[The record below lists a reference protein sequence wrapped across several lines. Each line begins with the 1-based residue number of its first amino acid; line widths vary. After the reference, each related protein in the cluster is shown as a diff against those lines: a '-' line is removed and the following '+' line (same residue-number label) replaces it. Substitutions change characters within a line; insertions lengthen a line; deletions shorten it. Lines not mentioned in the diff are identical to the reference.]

1 MSELQSSENLIENNN
16 VNIHDFADVSSKAEL
31 GKGVYVGAGSVIGPD
46 VIVGPNTWIGPN
58 VIIEGRVKIGSNNK
72 IFPGACIGL
81 EPQDLK
87 YKGDSTEV
95 LIGDNNTFRE
105 CVTINRATFEGEKT
119 IVGSQNLLMA
129 YSHLGHNCEIA
140 NNVVIANS
148 VQIAGHVVVEDRAVI
163 GGCLGIHQFVHIGY
177 LAMVGGMTRVDRD
190 VPPFCLA
197 EGHPGRIRGLNT
209 VGIKRQNIDKY
220 NKEEYLQL
228 KKTWNLLFKS
238 EYVISDSL
246 KIARQENLFQS
257 SKRLCGFIE
266 LSIGKGRRGPMPP
279 LSSINKSVNK

>member
-1 MSELQSSENLIENNN
+1 MSELQSSENFFGEKNI
-16 VNIHDFADVSSKAEL
+16 NIHDHADVSPKAEL
-31 GKGVYVGAGSVIGPD
+31 GEGVFVGSGAVIGPD

-87 YKGDSTEV
+87 YKGDFTEV

-105 CVTINRATFEGEKT
+105 CVTINRATFKGEKT
-119 IVGSQNLLMA
+119 IIGNGNLLMA

-140 NNVVIANS
+140 NNVVISNS
-148 VQIAGHVVVEDRAVI
+148 VQIAGHVFIEDRAVI

-190 VPPFCLA
+190 VPPYCLA
-197 EGHPGRIRGLNT
+197 EGHPGRMRGLNK
-209 VGIKRQNIDKY
+209 VGIKRKNLDKE

-228 KKTWNLLFKS
+228 KRIWNLLFKS

-246 KIARQENLFQS
+246 KMARQENLLQS
-257 SKRLCGFIE
+257 SSRLCEFLE
-266 LSIGKGRRGPMPP
+266 LSIGKGRRGPMPS
-279 LSSINKSVNK
+279 LISTNK

>member
-1 MSELQSSENLIENNN
+1 MSKLESSKNLIGEKKL
-16 VNIHDFADVSSKAEL
+16 NIHNFAEVSPKAEL
-31 GKGVYVGAGSVIGPD
+31 GEGVSVGSGAVIGPD

-58 VIIEGRVKIGSNNK
+58 VIIEGRVKIGANNK

-87 YKGDSTEV
+87 YNGDFTDV
-95 LIGDNNTFRE
+95 LIGDNNIFRE
-105 CVTINRATFEGEKT
+105 CVTINRATFGGEKT
-119 IVGSQNLLMA
+119 IIGNQNLLMA
-129 YSHLGHNCEIA
+129 YSHLGHNCEVG

-190 VPPFCLA
+190 VPPYCLA
-197 EGHPGRIRGLNT
+197 EGHPGRMRGLNK
-209 VGIKRQNIDKY
+209 VGIKRKNIDKD

-228 KKTWNLLFKS
+228 KRIWNLLFKS
-238 EYVISDSL
+238 KYVISDGL
-246 KIARQENLFQS
+246 KMARKENLLKS
-257 SKRLCGFIE
+257 SARLCGFIE
-266 LSIGKGRRGPMPP
+266 LSIGKGRRGLMPSL
-279 LSSINKSVNK
+279 LSTNK

>member
-1 MSELQSSENLIENNN
+1 MSERQSSESLIADNK
-16 VNIHDFADVSSKAEL
+16 VNIHEFADVSPKAEL
-31 GKGVYVGAGSVIGPD
+31 GRGVSVGSGSVIGPD

-58 VIIEGRVKIGSNNK
+58 VIIEGKVKIGSNNK

-87 YKGDSTEV
+87 YGGDSTDV
-95 LIGDNNTFRE
+95 LIGDHNTFRE

-119 IVGSQNLLMA
+119 IVGNQNLLMA
-129 YSHLGHNCEIA
+129 YSHLGHNCDIG
-140 NNVVIANS
+140 NSVVIANS

-190 VPPFCLA
+190 VPPFCLV
-197 EGHPGRIRGLNT
+197 EGHPGRMRGLNK
-209 VGIKRQNIDKY
+209 VGIKRQTLDKE

-228 KKTWNLLFKS
+228 KRIWNLLFKS
-238 EYVISDSL
+238 EYVISDGL
-246 KIARQENLFQS
+246 KRARQENLLQS
-257 SKRLCGFIE
+257 SARLCGFIE
-266 LSIGKGRRGPMPP
+266 LSIGKGRRGPMPYFI
-279 LSSINKSVNK
+279 STNK

>member
-1 MSELQSSENLIENNN
+1 MSENQSFENLIGDNN
-16 VNIHDFADVSSKAEL
+16 VNIHHAAHVSPKAEI
-31 GKGVYVGAGSVIGPD
+31 GKGVHVGSGAVIGPD
-46 VIVGPNTWIGPN
+46 VIIGQNTWIGPN
-58 VIIEGRVKIGSNNK
+58 AIIEGKVKIGSNNK

-87 YKGDSTEV
+87 YKGDFTEV
-95 LIGDNNTFRE
+95 LIGDDNIFRE

-119 IVGSQNLLMA
+119 IIGNKNLLMA
-129 YSHLGHNCEIA
+129 YSHLGHNCEIG
-140 NNVVIANS
+140 NQVVIANS

-190 VPPFCLA
+190 VPPYCLA

-209 VGIKRQNIDKY
+209 VGIKRKNLDKD

-228 KKTWNLLFKS
+228 RRVWNLLFRS
-238 EYVISDSL
+238 EYVISTSL
-246 KIARQENLFQS
+246 KMARQENLLQS
-257 SKRLCGFIE
+257 SARLCNFLE
-266 LSIGKGRRGPMPP
+266 LSTGKGRRGSMPS
-279 LSSINKSVNK
+279 LILNIK

>member
-1 MSELQSSENLIENNN
+1 MRELETSEKLVGDKN
-16 VNIHDFADVSSKAEL
+16 VGIHDFADVSPKAEL
-31 GKGVYVGAGSVIGPD
+31 GKCVSVGPGSVIGPE
-46 VIVGPNTWIGPN
+46 VIVGENTWIGPN
-58 VIIEGRVKIGSNNK
+58 VIIEGKVKIGSNNK

-87 YKGDSTEV
+87 YNGDSTEL

-119 IVGSQNLLMA
+119 IVGNQNLLMA
-129 YSHLGHNCEIA
+129 YSHLGHNCEIG

-163 GGCLGIHQFVHIGY
+163 GGCLGVHQFVHIGY

-197 EGHPGRIRGLNT
+197 EGHPGRIRGLNK
-209 VGIKRQNIDKY
+209 VGIKRKSIDKE

-228 KKTWNLLFKS
+228 KRIWNLLFKS
-238 EYVISDSL
+238 EYVITDGL
-246 KIARQENLFQS
+246 KIAKQENLFQS
-257 SKRLCGFIE
+257 SARLCEFIE
-266 LSIGKGRRGPMPP
+266 LSIGKGRRGPMPSLMSP
-279 LSSINKSVNK
+279 R

>member
-1 MSELQSSENLIENNN
+1 MSERESSENLFGDNK
-16 VNIHDFADVSSKAEL
+16 VNIHNFADVSPKAEL
-31 GKGVYVGAGSVIGPD
+31 GAGVYVGSGAVIGPD

-58 VIIEGRVKIGSNNK
+58 VIIEGKVKIGSNNK

-87 YKGDSTEV
+87 YKGDFTDV

-119 IVGSQNLLMA
+119 IVGNDNLLMA
-129 YSHLGHNCEIA
+129 YSHLGHNCEIG
-140 NNVVIANS
+140 NKVVIANS
-148 VQIAGHVVVEDRAVI
+148 VQIAGHVIVEDRAVI

-177 LAMVGGMTRVDRD
+177 LAMIGGMTRVDRD
-190 VPPFCLA
+190 VPPYCLA
-197 EGHPGRIRGLNT
+197 EGHPGRMRGLNK
-209 VGIKRQNIDKY
+209 VGIKRKNIDKD

-228 KKTWNLLFKS
+228 KRIWNLLFKS

-246 KIARQENLFQS
+246 RIARKENLLKS
-257 SKRLCGFIE
+257 SARLCGFIE
-266 LSIGKGRRGPMPP
+266 LSIGKGRRGLIPSLM
-279 LSSINKSVNK
+279 STNK

>member
-1 MSELQSSENLIENNN
+1 MSELESSGSLIGDTK
-16 VNIHDFADVSSKAEL
+16 VNIHDFADVSPRAEL
-31 GKGVYVGAGSVIGPD
+31 GNGVRVGPGSVIGPD
-46 VIVGPNTWIGPN
+46 VIVGANTWIGPN
-58 VIIEGRVKIGSNNK
+58 VIIDGQVKIGSNNK

-87 YKGDSTEV
+87 YNGDSTDV

-119 IVGSQNLLMA
+119 IIGNQNLLMA
-129 YSHLGHNCEIA
+129 YSHLGHNCEIG

-190 VPPFCLA
+190 VPPYCLA
-197 EGHPGRIRGLNT
+197 EGHPGRMRGLNK
-209 VGIKRQNIDKY
+209 VGIKRKSMDKV

-228 KKTWNLLFKS
+228 KRIWNLLFKS
-238 EYVISDSL
+238 EYVISDGL
-246 KIARQENLFQS
+246 KIAKKENLFQS
-257 SKRLCGFIE
+257 SSRLCEFIE
-266 LSIGKGRRGPMPP
+266 LSIGKGRRGPMPS
-279 LSSINKSVNK
+279 LIAK

>member
-1 MSELQSSENLIENNN
+1 MSELEPSEGLIGDNK
-16 VNIHDFADVSSKAEL
+16 VQIHDFADVSSKAEL
-31 GKGVYVGAGSVIGPD
+31 GEGVCVGSGAVIGPD

-58 VIIEGRVKIGSNNK
+58 VIIEGNVKIGSNNK

-87 YKGDSTEV
+87 YKGDSTDV

-105 CVTINRATFEGEKT
+105 CVTINRATFKGEKT
-119 IVGSQNLLMA
+119 IVGNQNLLMA
-129 YSHLGHNCEIA
+129 YSHLGHNCEIG
-140 NNVVIANS
+140 NGVVIANS

-190 VPPFCLA
+190 VPPYCLA
-197 EGHPGRIRGLNT
+197 EGHPGRMRGLNK
-209 VGIKRQNIDKY
+209 VGIKRKSIDKE

-228 KKTWNLLFKS
+228 KRIWNLLFKS
-238 EYVISDSL
+238 EYVISDGL
-246 KIARQENLFQS
+246 KMARKENLLQAS
-257 SKRLCGFIE
+257 RRLCGFIE
-266 LSIGKGRRGPMPP
+266 LSIGRGRRGPMPS
-279 LSSINKSVNK
+279 LITNKQ

>member
-1 MSELQSSENLIENNN
+1 MSALESSENLIEDNK
-16 VNIHDFADVSSKAEL
+16 VNIHDFADVSPNAEL
-31 GKGVYVGAGSVIGPD
+31 GQGVHVGSGSVIGPD
-46 VIVGPNTWIGPN
+46 VIVGPHTWIGPN

-87 YKGDSTEV
+87 YKGDITDV
-95 LIGDNNTFRE
+95 LIGDNNILRE

-119 IVGSQNLLMA
+119 IIGSQNLLMA
-129 YSHLGHNCEIA
+129 YSHLGHNCEIG

-190 VPPFCLA
+190 IPPYCLA
-197 EGHPGRIRGLNT
+197 EGHPGRMRGLNK
-209 VGIKRQNIDKY
+209 VGIKRKNIDKI

-228 KKTWNLLFKS
+228 KRVWNLLFKS
-238 EYVISDSL
+238 EYVISDGL
-246 KIARQENLFQS
+246 KMARQENLQKS
-257 SKRLCGFIE
+257 SARLCEFLE
-266 LSIGKGRRGPMPP
+266 LSISLGRRGPMPYFN
-279 LSSINKSVNK
+279 STNKS

>member
-1 MSELQSSENLIENNN
+1 MSELQFSEKSIIDDK
-16 VNIHDFADVSSKAEL
+16 VSIHKFADVSPKAEL
-31 GKGVYVGAGSVIGPD
+31 GAGVQVGSGSVIGPD
-46 VIVGPNTWIGPN
+46 VTVGPNTWIGPN

-87 YKGDSTEV
+87 YKGDFTEV
-95 LIGDNNTFRE
+95 IIGDNNTLRE
-105 CVTINRATFEGEKT
+105 CVTINRATFKEEKT
-119 IVGSQNLLMA
+119 IIGDCNLLMA
-129 YSHLGHNCEIA
+129 YSHLGHNCVIG

-190 VPPFCLA
+190 VPPYCLA
-197 EGHPGRIRGLNT
+197 EGHPGRLRGLNK
-209 VGIKRQNIDKY
+209 VGIKRKNLDKN

-228 KKTWNLLFKS
+228 KRIWTLLFKS

-246 KIARQENLFQS
+246 KIAKQEILLLS
-257 SKRLCGFIE
+257 SKKLCNFLE
-266 LSIGKGRRGPMPP
+266 LSIIKGRRGPMPAF
-279 LSSINKSVNK
+279 LTNNKS

>member
-1 MSELQSSENLIENNN
+1 MRELETSEKLMGDKN
-16 VNIHDFADVSSKAEL
+16 VNIHDFADVSPKAEL
-31 GKGVYVGAGSVIGPD
+31 GKCVSVGPGSVIGPE
-46 VIVGPNTWIGPN
+46 VIVGENTWIGPN
-58 VIIEGRVKIGSNNK
+58 VIIEGKVKIGSNNK

-87 YKGDSTEV
+87 YNGDSTEL

-119 IVGSQNLLMA
+119 IVGNQNLLMA
-129 YSHLGHNCEIA
+129 YSHLGHNCEIG

-190 VPPFCLA
+190 VPPYCLA
-197 EGHPGRIRGLNT
+197 EGHPGRMRGLNK
-209 VGIKRQNIDKY
+209 VGIKRKNIDKE
-220 NKEEYLQL
+220 NKEEYIQL
-228 KKTWNLLFKS
+228 KRIWNLLFKS
-238 EYVISDSL
+238 ENVISDSL
-246 KIARQENLFQS
+246 KLARQENLFPS
-257 SKRLCGFIE
+257 SARLCSFIE
-266 LSIGKGRRGPMPP
+266 LSIGKGRRGPMPS
-279 LSSINKSVNK
+279 LISNNK

>member
-1 MSELQSSENLIENNN
+1 MSQLQSPENLNVNHS
-16 VNIHDFADVSSKAEL
+16 VNIHRFADVSSKAEI
-31 GKGVYVGAGSVIGPD
+31 GKGVYVGSGAVIGPE

-87 YKGDSTEV
+87 YKGDSTDL

-105 CVTINRATFEGEKT
+105 CVTINRATFQGEKT
-119 IVGSQNLLMA
+119 IVGSHNLLMA
-129 YSHLGHNCEIA
+129 YSHLGHNCEIG
-140 NNVVIANS
+140 NNIVIANS

-190 VPPFCLA
+190 VPPYCLA
-197 EGHPGRIRGLNT
+197 EGHPGRIRGLNK
-209 VGIKRQNIDKY
+209 VGIKRKNIDKS

-228 KKTWNLLFKS
+228 KRIWNLLFKS

-246 KIARQENLFQS
+246 KMAREENLFQS
-257 SKRLCGFIE
+257 SARLCEFIE
-266 LSIGKGRRGPMPP
+266 LSIVKGRRGLMPS
-279 LSSINKSVNK
+279 LMLNNK

>member
-1 MSELQSSENLIENNN
+1 MRELETSEKLMGDKN
-16 VNIHDFADVSSKAEL
+16 VNIHDFADVSPKAEL
-31 GKGVYVGAGSVIGPD
+31 GKCVSVGPGSVIGPE
-46 VIVGPNTWIGPN
+46 VIVGENTWIGPN
-58 VIIEGRVKIGSNNK
+58 VIIEGKVKIGSNNK

-87 YKGDSTEV
+87 YNGDSTEL

-119 IVGSQNLLMA
+119 IVGNQNLLMA
-129 YSHLGHNCEIA
+129 YSHLGHKCEIG

-163 GGCLGIHQFVHIGY
+163 GGSLGKHQFVHIGY

-190 VPPFCLA
+190 VPPYCLA
-197 EGHPGRIRGLNT
+197 EGHPGRIRGLNK
-209 VGIKRQNIDKY
+209 VGIKRKSLDKE

-228 KKTWNLLFKS
+228 KRIWNLLFKS
-238 EYVISDSL
+238 EYVFTDGL
-246 KIARQENLFQS
+246 KIAKQENLFQS
-257 SKRLCGFIE
+257 SARLCEFIE
-266 LSIGKGRRGPMPP
+266 LSIGKGRRGPMPSLMSP
-279 LSSINKSVNK
+279 R